1 MGGDI
6 EREKM
11 QYLDMKETDS
21 KPTHRLRELRESR
34 GFSQEKAGELFG
46 MSTSGYQK
54 IEQGSRGLKANVIA
68 KACEIYGVDE
78 AAILGR
84 NNAKLYSIAP
94 NLSKNFA
101 LQINRELL
109 TSIIVKIDEV
119 RKLRNVALGGRE
131 PEQYSEF
138 VADLYELAMS
148 KGGDF
153 NSVSYFFDLASYEDD
168 HNNN

>member
-1 MGGDI
+1 MH
-6 EREKM
+6 
-11 QYLDMKETDS
+11 YLDMKETDN
-21 KPTHRLRELRESR
+21 KATHRLRELRESR

-78 AAILGR
+78 GAVLGSSNPR
-84 NNAKLYSIAP
+84 LYSVVSNP
-94 NLSKNFA
+94 TKNFA
-101 LQINRELL
+101 LQLNRELL
-109 TSIIVKIDEV
+109 TSIIVKVDEV
-119 RKLRNVALGGRE
+119 RKLRKVALGGKE
-131 PEQYSEF
+131 PEQYAEF

-153 NSVSYFFDLASYEDD
+153 ETISYFFDLASYEEDKK
-168 HNNN
+168 